1 LRSDPW
7 VLDHIRVK
15 TFDAAIRVAKA
26 DPRQAPKLLQAF
38 GEPFAAYSADENRRA
53 TACVIA
59 EELGPATVAQFVE
72 SFEPHVP
79 WSEQF
84 LTYRQQAYR
93 NAGHRLAA
101 QADRDLQEF
110 IRCAANAPASSG
122 SGR

>member
-1 LRSDPW
+1 
-7 VLDHIRVK
+7 
-15 TFDAAIRVAKA
+15 VAEA
-26 DPRQAPKLLQAF
+26 DPSKAPSLLQAF
-38 GEPFAAYSADENRRA
+38 GEPFAAYSADESRRS

-72 SFEPHVP
+72 SFEPHLP
-79 WSEQF
+79 WSEEF

-93 NAGHRLAA
+93 NTGHRLAA

-110 IRCAANAPASSG
+110 RRSAGNAPARSG